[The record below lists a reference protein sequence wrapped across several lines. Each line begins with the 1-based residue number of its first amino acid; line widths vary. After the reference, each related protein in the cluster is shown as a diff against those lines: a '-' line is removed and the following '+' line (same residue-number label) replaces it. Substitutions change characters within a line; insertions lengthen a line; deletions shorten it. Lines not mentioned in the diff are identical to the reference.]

1 MKMDLPVGENLQDHL
16 QVPLFVELDK
26 AVSFNLMKLL
36 RPREMWNYLVHG
48 KGNNISYFYI

>member
-48 KGNNISYFYI
+48 KGNTVPYFYI